1 MWSAFFIVDLTGD
14 TFISNTDMSNI
25 DMSKSDILT
34 KEIAR
39 DFRKGLL
46 KFFILKM
53 LDREDMHGYAM
64 MSRIEELSGW
74 RPSSG
79 SLHPALVKLKA
90 AGMISVKT
98 CGMKKVFSITKKGKD
113 NIKQLDENFDDGLN
127 AIRDIFKN
135 L

>member
-1 MWSAFFIVDLTGD
+1 MTD
-14 TFISNTDMSNI
+14 ISII

-53 LDREDMHGYAM
+53 LDREEMHGYAM
-64 MSRIEELSGW
+64 MSRIEEVSGW

-79 SLHPALVKLKA
+79 SLHPALMKLQA
-90 AGMISVKT
+90 AGLIKFRTS
-98 CGMKKVFSITKKGKD
+98 GLKKIFSITKKGKEV
-113 NIKQLDENFDDGLN
+113 IKQLDDNFDDGLN
-127 AIRDIFKN
+127 GIKMIFEN

>member
-1 MWSAFFIVDLTGD
+1 
-14 TFISNTDMSNI
+14 MSGI

-34 KEIAR
+34 KELAK

-53 LDREDMHGYAM
+53 LEREDMHSYAM
-64 MSRIEELSGW
+64 MMRIEEVSGW
-74 RPSSG
+74 KPSNG
-79 SLHPALVKLKA
+79 SMHPALMKLCRT
-90 AGMISVKT
+90 GMIKVKPVE
-98 CGMKKVFSITKKGKD
+98 MRKVFSITKKGKD
-113 NIKQLDENFDDGLN
+113 MIQQLDENFDDGLN

>member
-1 MWSAFFIVDLTGD
+1 
-14 TFISNTDMSNI
+14 
-25 DMSKSDILT
+25 MSKSDILT

-64 MSRIEELSGW
+64 MNRIEEVCGW

-79 SLHPALVKLKA
+79 SLHPALMKLQ
-90 AGMISVKT
+90 AGGLIKPKT
-98 CGMKKVFSITKKGKD
+98 VGMKKVFSITKKGKEL
-113 NIKQLDENFDDGLN
+113 IKQLNENFDDGLN
-127 AIRDIFKN
+127 GIKMIFEN

>member
-1 MWSAFFIVDLTGD
+1 
-14 TFISNTDMSNI
+14 
-25 DMSKSDILT
+25 MSKSDILT
-34 KEIAR
+34 REIAK

-64 MSRIEELSGW
+64 MSRIEEVSGW

-79 SLHPALVKLKA
+79 SLHPALMKLQT
-90 AGMISVKT
+90 AGMIKGKT
-98 CGMKKVFSITKKGKD
+98 VGMKKVFSITKKGKTV
-113 NIKQLDENFDDGLN
+113 IQQLDENFDDGLN
-127 AIRDIFKN
+127 GIKMIFEN

>member
-1 MWSAFFIVDLTGD
+1 
-14 TFISNTDMSNI
+14 
-25 DMSKSDILT
+25 MSKSDILT
-34 KEIAR
+34 REIAR

-64 MSRIEELSGW
+64 MNRIEEISGW

-79 SLHPALVKLKA
+79 SLHPAVMKLKV
-90 AGMISVKT
+90 AGLINMKVM
-98 CGMKKVFSITKKGKD
+98 GMKKVFYITKKGKAQ
-113 NIKQLDENFDDGLN
+113 IRTLDENFDDGLN
-127 AIRDIFKN
+127 AIRDIFNN

>member
-1 MWSAFFIVDLTGD
+1 
-14 TFISNTDMSNI
+14 MSGF

-34 KEIAR
+34 REIAR

-53 LDREDMHGYAM
+53 LEKEDMHGYAM
-64 MSRIEELSGW
+64 MTKIEEVSGW

-79 SLHPALVKLKA
+79 SMHPALMKLCRE
-90 AGMISVKT
+90 GLISVKVS
-98 CGMKKVFSITKKGKD
+98 GMKKVYSITGKGRSMVKH
-113 NIKQLDENFDDGLN
+113 LDDNFDDGIN
-127 AIRDIFKN
+127 AIREIFRN